1 MPDAHVEILLDCY
14 KFVLQN
20 RMLSS
25 GRLGKGSFQE
35 VNLFLFFDAIMVQ
48 VADEMNRRCG
58 LDGDGTYEREQL
70 AAKLQNLKTQFRNRK
85 QAVDDGNS

>member
-35 VNLFLFFDAIMVQ
+35 VILCLFFGPSMAL
-48 VADEMNRRCG
+48 G
-58 LDGDGTYEREQL
+58 SG
-70 AAKLQNLKTQFRNRK
+70 
-85 QAVDDGNS
+85 

>member
-1 MPDAHVEILLDCY
+1 MDCY

-35 VNLFLFFDAIMVQ
+35 VT
-48 VADEMNRRCG
+48 DEMNKRCNMQECSRFLMIIYRRY
-58 LDGDGTYEREQL
+58 DI
-70 AAKLQNLKTQFRNRK
+70 
-85 QAVDDGNS
+85 VI

>member
-1 MPDAHVEILLDCY
+1 MDIIMGISEQKKEILLDCY

-35 VNLFLFFDAIMVQ
+35 VT
-48 VADEMNRRCG
+48 DEMNKRCNMQ
-58 LDGDGTYEREQL
+58 ER
-70 AAKLQNLKTQFRNRK
+70 
-85 QAVDDGNS
+85 

>member
-35 VNLFLFFDAIMVQ
+35 VNELNELVLIDS
-48 VADEMNRRCG
+48 RSP
-58 LDGDGTYEREQL
+58 T
-70 AAKLQNLKTQFRNRK
+70 K
-85 QAVDDGNS
+85 

>member
-1 MPDAHVEILLDCY
+1 MDCY

-35 VNLFLFFDAIMVQ
+35 VT
-48 VADEMNRRCG
+48 DEMNKRCNMQESFENNNIFSPSG
-58 LDGDGTYEREQL
+58 NLYATYNMPDREL
-70 AAKLQNLKTQFRNRK
+70 
-85 QAVDDGNS
+85 

>member
-1 MPDAHVEILLDCY
+1 MKEILLDCY

-35 VNLFLFFDAIMVQ
+35 VT
-48 VADEMNRRCG
+48 DEMNKRCNMQ
-58 LDGDGTYEREQL
+58 ER
-70 AAKLQNLKTQFRNRK
+70 
-85 QAVDDGNS
+85 